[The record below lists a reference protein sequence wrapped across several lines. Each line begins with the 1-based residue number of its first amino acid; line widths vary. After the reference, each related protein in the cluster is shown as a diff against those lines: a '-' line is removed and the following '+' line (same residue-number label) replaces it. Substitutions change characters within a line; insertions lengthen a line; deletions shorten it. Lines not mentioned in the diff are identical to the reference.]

1 MINTENLQLPILEDS
16 DSFSLVF
23 TQGNTISEK
32 VEEFGT
38 TQKLKNDNFQ
48 LEINEIND
56 NINNF
61 EQRTNEKISVLENN
75 IKHIEVGINGVF
87 KKGRVYAVKIE
98 VEPTVNSNVLYAQE
112 YGVDNKNE
120 TRIAIGTQNIMTR
133 INITDLFGY
142 SADKIDILNVCAYAK
157 GYYNYQGKTN
167 PIPLSP
173 RTLAVITPSG
183 DTNLQLELTGNTT
196 YVTKQ
201 TYQSVSGVG
210 IWNPSATVVPQEGK
224 VTVML
229 QAVVYK

>member
-32 VEEFGT
+32 MEEFGT
-38 TQKLKNDNFQ
+38 TQKAKNDNFNLKIQ
-48 LEINEIND
+48 EIENNMTNFENEI
-56 NINNF
+56 
-61 EQRTNEKISVLENN
+61 KVKLVKLENDV
-75 IKHIEVGINGVF
+75 KHIEVSENGAI
-87 KKGRVYAVKIE
+87 KRGRVYTVKLD

-112 YGVDNKNE
+112 YGVDSENE
-120 TRIAIGTQNIMTR
+120 TRIAIGIHNIMAR
-133 INITDLFGY
+133 IDITNLFNS

-183 DTNLQLELTGNTT
+183 NTNLQLELTGNAT
-196 YVTKQ
+196 YIARQ
-201 TYQSVSGVG
+201 EYQSVGGIG
-210 IWNPSATVVPQEGK
+210 IWNPSSIALPQEGK
-224 VTVML
+224 VTVII
-229 QAVVYK
+229 QAVIYK